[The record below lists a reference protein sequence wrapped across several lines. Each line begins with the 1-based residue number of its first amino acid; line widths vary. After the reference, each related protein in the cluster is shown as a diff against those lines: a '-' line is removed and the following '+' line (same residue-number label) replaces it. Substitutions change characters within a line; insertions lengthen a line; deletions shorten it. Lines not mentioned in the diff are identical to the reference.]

1 MNKNKYVILSTR
13 FDENGVE
20 KEDYK
25 LYRYASSLKRA
36 KEIAEDL
43 INEDTKIKQG
53 RTNGLF
59 NKKYKNCTFVTAI
72 KLNSD
77 DAKEYIFYKE
87 I

>member
-1 MNKNKYVILSTR
+1 MNKNKYVILNTR

-43 INEDTKIKQG
+43 INENAKTKQG
-53 RTNGLF
+53 RTNSLF
-59 NKKYKNCTFVTAI
+59 NKKYKNWTFATAI

>member
-1 MNKNKYVILSTR
+1 MNKYKYVIISTR

-25 LYRYASSLKRA
+25 LYRYAYSLKRA

-59 NKKYKNCTFVTAI
+59 NKKYKNYTFVTAI
-72 KLNSD
+72 TSNSNVT
-77 DAKEYIFYKE
+77 EYIFYKE

>member
-1 MNKNKYVILSTR
+1 MNKYKYVIINTR

-36 KEIAEDL
+36 KEIAE
-43 INEDTKIKQG
+43 NTTTKQG
-53 RTNGLF
+53 RTHSLF

>member
-1 MNKNKYVILSTR
+1 MNKNKYIIISTR

-25 LYRYASSLKRA
+25 LYRYVSSLKRA
-36 KEIAEDL
+36 KEIAKDL
-43 INEDTKIKQG
+43 INEDIKTKQG
-53 RTNGLF
+53 RTHSLF
-59 NKKYKNCTFVTAI
+59 NKKFKNYTFVTSI